1 MLVWT
6 AGKSG
11 SSKSSPFFRQLS
23 RKRSN
28 SELITLPSPLA
39 PPLLHIFPLLPLTRS
54 IDLTRLSTMGSARF
68 GGARETGCA
77 QGSWR
82 GKGACRLLACL
93 PAAPPCAGGDPT
105 TRTQAAAAESWAL
118 PSFLPISLHPKLWK
132 FQPPQGSHA
141 IICMTKGV

>member
-82 GKGACRLLACL
+82 GKGAWRLLACL
-93 PAAPPCAGGDPT
+93 PAPPCAGGDPT
-105 TRTQAAAAESWAL
+105 TRTQAAESWAL
-118 PSFLPISLHPKLWK
+118 PSFPFH
-132 FQPPQGSHA
+132 QPPPKTVEILATARLSQA